1 MVFRPRSRRPSP
13 IFGIPLSPEQPHR
26 RSVGFINREG
36 ESWACFLVTD
46 RSQTGRW
53 TGHFSFRRR
62 EADGDGGEEIRTAD
76 IFVEE
81 SESEIDRKA
90 RALGRPLLAG
100 LLASALHTRER
111 RERNPSKLRQ
121 WFRDVLRSNSREL
134 SGEWEDDELEVTA
147 RTLGELRSI
156 YSSYRIDQVAH
167 LISLVDPEAFQDTVE
182 RILEGESYDFSA
194 RDRLQFAM
202 MVVERIEGMLPL
214 PPFEVWVRDYLRN
227 EGAYRIYT
235 HALHRMGPSPG
246 LDPGHDAPD
255 HRPLSPPMSTPASP
269 PVDDESRID

>member
-1 MVFRPRSRRPSP
+1 M
-13 IFGIPLSPEQPHR
+13 SPEQPRR
-26 RSVGFINREG
+26 RSVGFIDREG
-36 ESWACFLVTD
+36 ESWACFLVTH
-46 RSQTGRW
+46 RSRAGRW

-62 EADGDGGEEIRTAD
+62 EADPDGGEEIRTAD

-81 SESEIDRKA
+81 SEAEIDRKA

-121 WFRDVLRSNSREL
+121 WFRDILRSNSREL
-134 SGEWEDDELEVTA
+134 SGEWEHDELEVTA

-167 LISLVDPEAFQDTVE
+167 FISLVDPEAFQDTVE
-182 RILEGESYDFSA
+182 GILEGESFDFSA

-214 PPFEVWVRDYLRN
+214 PPFEIWVRDYLRN

-235 HALHRMGPSPG
+235 HALHRLGPSPG
-246 LDPGHDAPD
+246 LDPGED
-255 HRPLSPPMSTPASP
+255 PPGP
-269 PVDDESRID
+269 PSSSLPHVSEDSGSGDVSVNVDGEDLID